1 MLFHYS
7 DDIVK
12 APVHNTVTLI
22 NEYIELDQDDTIQD
36 FHGELVASELV
47 ESIQNDELIKEKF
60 GVEFV
65 DRIIKSIKNNPK
77 ETIYYLYGILSL
89 SIQDVLVDTR
99 LLVEMKK
106 DSFNIQEKI
115 EEKDIRTLFER
126 TFQCERKQERN

>member
-1 MLFHYS
+1 MKYIIKDWDKKYDGILYFVQRLEEMLFHYS

-47 ESIQNDELIKEKF
+47 ESIQNDELIKEK
-60 GVEFV
+60 
-65 DRIIKSIKNNPK
+65 
-77 ETIYYLYGILSL
+77 
-89 SIQDVLVDTR
+89 
-99 LLVEMKK
+99 
-106 DSFNIQEKI
+106 
-115 EEKDIRTLFER
+115 DIRTLFER